1 MTNRVLRLGCVIA
14 LLGVQAGTG
23 CRTAYYSMW
32 EKLGREKRDLLRS
45 NVEKARD
52 EQKEAGEQFK
62 DAYTRLKEMYGFEGG
77 RLEKGYN
84 RFKDEYDD
92 CVTRADDVRDRI
104 RKVETIASDLFKEWE
119 QEMKSISDPT
129 LRSDSRRK
137 LMESQAKYD
146 SLHAS
151 MKRAEQSMDPILTKF
166 HDQVLYLK
174 HNLNAQAIGALK
186 GEAVKIETEISRLL
200 ADMSA
205 SIAQADA
212 FIKTLD

>member
-1 MTNRVLRLGCVIA
+1 MMNRAIKLGGVA
-14 LLGVQAGTG
+14 LLGVLAGVG

-52 EQKEAGEQFK
+52 EQKEASEQFK

-84 RFKDEYDD
+84 RFKDEYED

-104 RKVETIASDLFKEWE
+104 RKVETIAGDLFKEWE
-119 QEMKSISDPT
+119 QEMRAISDPT
-129 LRSDSRRK
+129 LRADSRRK
-137 LMESQAKYD
+137 LLESQAKYD
-146 SLHAS
+146 SLHVS
-151 MKRAEQSMDPILTKF
+151 MKRAEQSMEPILTKF

-200 ADMSA
+200 ADMNA
-205 SIAQADA
+205 SIAEADA